1 MITFVPRIILKQI
14 WYGEFIL
21 DEHYFLYEV
30 TIEAVVGICLQR
42 EVCKYS
48 RTPPHTE
55 NMIVVEITAK
65 SRHIY

>member
-42 EVCKYS
+42 EVS
-48 RTPPHTE
+48 TLVHRPTPK
-55 NMIVVEITAK
+55 I
-65 SRHIY
+65 